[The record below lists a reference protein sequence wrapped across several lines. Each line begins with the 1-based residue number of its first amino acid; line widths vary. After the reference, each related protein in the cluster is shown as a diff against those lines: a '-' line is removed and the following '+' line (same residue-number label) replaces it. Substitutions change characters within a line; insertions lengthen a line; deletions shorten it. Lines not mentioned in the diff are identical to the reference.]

1 MVLCKDVTLQLLM
14 SYVEMNRARRTGMF
28 HITTSSPSLFVCF
41 ARCTGD
47 DLQSVCIWTHSRSY
61 SQNSKG
67 KKGLRWIISLTTC
80 HSRK

>member
-1 MVLCKDVTLQLLM
+1 MVLCQEVNSQLM
-14 SYVEMNRARRTGMF
+14 NYVGINRARRRGMF

-47 DLQSVCIWTHSRSY
+47 DLQYVCIGTHSRSC

-67 KKGLRWIISLTTC
+67 RKEHCWIME
-80 HSRK
+80 R